1 MDKTGIKSYDFA
13 IILPKKNTYGP
24 FCYIVSQMHNG
35 HPEYRGQPNYRY
47 VRK

>member
-1 MDKTGIKSYDFA
+1 MDKTGIKSYDYA
-13 IILPKKNTYGP
+13 IYSPKNTYRP

-47 VRK
+47 VRN